1 MNIRRI
7 GSGIVGVALL
17 GAGVAVAQTTRP
29 SPRVALST
37 RPAAAAP
44 ATSATSPAT
53 RQAGGRGMS
62 ADQMLGQM
70 LRPPQPATGGP
81 RVLQPI
87 NDAPAMDINSGRN
100 AVQPGAPLVA
110 VLREGTFLPE
120 RTGRLTRSPD
130 GAQAEFTFDAD
141 GRALRDPPLVI
152 LPSLKLVAMENAVS
166 GSNRDL
172 KFRVSGTITE
182 YRGRNYILLEKVV
195 VIPEAGQ
202 QF

>member
-1 MNIRRI
+1 MDIRRI
-7 GSGIVGVALL
+7 GSGIVAVTTLGV
-17 GAGVAVAQTTRP
+17 GMAVAQTTRAP
-29 SPRVALST
+29 ARAAPST
-37 RPAAAAP
+37 RPAATSP
-44 ATSATSPAT
+44 ATSATSPTSRPANV
-53 RQAGGRGMS
+53 REMS
-62 ADQMLGQM
+62 ADQVLGQM
-70 LRPPQPATGGP
+70 LRPPQPASGGP
-81 RVLQPI
+81 RVLQPL
-87 NDAPAMDINSGRN
+87 NTAPLPDRTTGPY

-130 GAQAEFTFDAD
+130 GTQAEFTFDAD